1 MSGHDIITIGASAGG
16 VETLCQLVRELPPN
30 LPAAVFIVLHVPAH
44 GKSVLPKIL
53 NRAIAKQHGELSS
66 LQAHHPRD
74 GEVISPGQIYVA
86 PPDKHLLIKDGCI
99 QLSRSARENSHRP
112 SIDPLF
118 RTAAREYGS
127 RVVGV
132 VLSGLLDDGT
142 AGLAAIKQRGGVAIA
157 QDPEEALYSSMPRSA
172 IENVDVDYIL
182 KVTDICKTL
191 TRLASEPVLESK
203 PLTPQLDMEAN
214 IAQFDLDTM
223 QDTQRPGTPSGFA
236 CPECSGA
243 LWELH
248 DGKLIRFRCRT
259 GHAYSIN
266 SLLAEQTDALEVAL
280 WSALRALEEKATLTE
295 RMAIRARTRSQNIS
309 AQRFQEQAQDSQQS
323 AALVREMLLKTDSS
337 AELAVVNGE
346 YTERQNSPTSLVT
359 SNPAL
364 SSLAQTNQTN
374 MHVLAIA
381 SSDSNAVKEVLTALD
396 GFEAA
401 IIIAQQSYSQDAQCL
416 LDILKDSSSSLH
428 FKIAESGDIL
438 RSRTVYIIP
447 SDRHLLVNVDS
458 SLALLQSKLVHFA
471 SPSADLLFESVAGSF
486 REKAIALVLTPTSSD
501 GNMGLRAIRETGG
514 YAIVAQSKENMQEV
528 YLNHAHVLPLSE
540 IAQTLVNLTIIN

>member
-1 MSGHDIITIGASAGG
+1 MSGHDIIVIGASAGG
-16 VETLCQLVRELPPN
+16 VETLCQLVRELLPN
-30 LPAAVFIVLHVPAH
+30 LNAAVFIVLHVPAH

-53 NRAIAKQHGELSS
+53 NRAIAKQHGELSL
-66 LQAHHPRD
+66 LQAHHPKD
-74 GEVISPGQIYVA
+74 GEAIAPGHIYVA

-99 QLSRSARENSHRP
+99 HLSRSARENSHRP
-112 SIDPLF
+112 AIDPLF
-118 RTAAREYGS
+118 RTAARYYGS

-142 AGLAAIKQRGGVAIA
+142 AGLAAIKQRGGVAIS
-157 QDPEEALYSSMPRSA
+157 QDPEEALYSGMPRSA

-191 TRLASEPVLESK
+191 TRLASEPVLESQ
-203 PLTPQLDMEAN
+203 PVTPQLDMEAN

-223 QDTQRPGTPSGFA
+223 QNTQRPGTPSGFA

-248 DGKLIRFRCRT
+248 EGKLIRFRCRT

-280 WSALRALEEKATLTE
+280 WSALRALEEKAALTE

-323 AALVREMLLKTDSS
+323 AALVREMLLKTDTSE
-337 AELAVVNGE
+337 ELAVVNGE
-346 YTERQNSPTSLVT
+346 STEKYSPPVVVT
-359 SNPAL
+359 PAPV
-364 SSLAQTNQTN
+364 SPQADRTN
-374 MHVLAIA
+374 MRVVAIA
-381 SSDSNAVKEVLTALD
+381 SRSRNDVIEVLTALD

-401 IIIAQQSYSQDAQCL
+401 IIVAQQPSSQDDRSL
-416 LDILKDSSSSLH
+416 LNILKASHSSSFH
-428 FKIAESGDIL
+428 FKIAQSGDIL
-438 RSRTVYIIP
+438 RSRTVYIVP
-447 SDRHLLVNVDS
+447 GDRHLLVNFDG
-458 SLALLQSKLVHFA
+458 SLALSQSKLVHFA

-486 REKAIALVLTPTSSD
+486 RENAIALILTPTNSD
-501 GNMGLRAIRETGG
+501 GIIGIRAIRETGG
-514 YAIVAQSKENMQEV
+514 YAIVAQSQENMQEA
-528 YLNHAHVLPLSE
+528 YLNYAHVLPLSE
-540 IAQTLVNLTIIN
+540 IAQKLVNLTKTE